1 MAHGNQKKE
10 ASDGVRRSKCERAAE
25 LRLFL
30 EDEAKDLVATD
41 LPVLSIV
48 RKLDD
53 LAKQY
58 RTESQGRR

>member
-1 MAHGNQKKE
+1 MAHGNRKKE
-10 ASDGVRRSKCERAAE
+10 ASDGVRRSKCERATE

-30 EDEAKDLVATD
+30 EDEAKGLVATG

-48 RKLDD
+48 RELEH
-53 LAKQY
+53 LAEQY